1 VVFEP
6 SGPTLPHLVTF
17 ACARI
22 DGGTLATELDRRG
35 FAVGSGSACT
45 TEPSPESHVWE
56 ALGVSGRGVVR
67 VGLHPGVTD
76 EDVDRFIAALP
87 QAVEALLP

>member
-1 VVFEP
+1 M
-6 SGPTLPHLVTF
+6 TF
-17 ACARI
+17 ACSRI
-22 DGGTLATELDRRG
+22 DGEALASELDRRG

-56 ALGVSGRGVVR
+56 ALGVEGRGVVR

-76 EDVDRFIAALP
+76 EDVDRFVAALP
-87 QAVEALLP
+87 EAAAALR